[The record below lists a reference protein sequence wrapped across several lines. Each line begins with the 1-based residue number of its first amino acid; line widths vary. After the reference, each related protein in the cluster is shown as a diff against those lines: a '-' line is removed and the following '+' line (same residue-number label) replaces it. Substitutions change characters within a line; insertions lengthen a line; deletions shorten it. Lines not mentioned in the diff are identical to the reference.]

1 VSLPEAFSL
10 PNFGNENETFDVEQT
25 WPSLDAKWIEEWVGF
40 YYNCQKIVNG
50 KNRILLRLKLI
61 CL

>member
-25 WPSLDAKWIEEWVGF
+25 WPSLDAK
-40 YYNCQKIVNG
+40 
-50 KNRILLRLKLI
+50 
-61 CL
+61 